1 MLKNVLFRDFNDI
14 NSDTKPENKNNINN
28 NANNNMPYRLSL
40 RKFRYREEEI
50 ERRNKISNTKL
61 P

>member
-1 MLKNVLFRDFNDI
+1 MPKNVLFGDSNDI
-14 NSDTKPENKNNINN
+14 NSDTKPENENNINN
-28 NANNNMPYRLSL
+28 NTNNMPYRL
-40 RKFRYREEEI
+40 RFGKFRSRKEEI

>member
-1 MLKNVLFRDFNDI
+1 MLKKILFRDFNDI
-14 NSDTKPENKNNINN
+14 SFDTKPENKNNT
-28 NANNNMPYRLSL
+28 NNNMPYRL
-40 RKFRYREEEI
+40 RFGKFRSRKEEI

>member
-1 MLKNVLFRDFNDI
+1 MIKNVLFRDFDI
-14 NSDTKPENKNNINN
+14 NFDTKPKNKNNT
-28 NANNNMPYRLSL
+28 NNNMPYRL
-40 RKFRYREEEI
+40 RFGKFRSRKEEV